1 MEELQHRLT
10 TALTEAEGLRDQIS
24 GSDAAQDSRHFAEQD
39 DLRCAGSAQLSSG
52 VAAVHVARGYSLMH
66 GMLCRGQLRE
76 MQVENGNLKQEL
88 AAFDPAFWEELE
100 DLKHSHHC
108 LQEKCASYVARFGP
122 VPA

>member
-1 MEELQHRLT
+1 MRRRQSTSLSRM
-10 TALTEAEGLRDQIS
+10 AS
-24 GSDAAQDSRHFAEQD
+24 GAQP
-39 DLRCAGSAQLSSG
+39 QLSAHACSLH
-52 VAAVHVARGYSLMH
+52 AAELLVPRAAAHAPDSPLDAIITLR
-66 GMLCRGQLRE
+66 RGQLRE